1 MESLPSYK
9 PGTVG
14 YEILN
19 AIANGH
25 NTVSALHKQNFARGT
40 VGNYLRRFEH
50 HGIVESSIVR
60 LPRLSFRG
68 ETRYFDT
75 KVYRVLVV
83 F

>member
-1 MESLPSYK
+1 METVPSYK

-14 YEILN
+14 HEILN

-25 NTVSALHKQNFARGT
+25 NTASALNKRNFARGT
-40 VGNYLRRFEH
+40 VNNYLRRFEK
-50 HGIVESSIVR
+50 HGIVESSIIR

-68 ETRYFDT
+68 EIRYFDT
-75 KVYRVLVV
+75 KVYRVLVA